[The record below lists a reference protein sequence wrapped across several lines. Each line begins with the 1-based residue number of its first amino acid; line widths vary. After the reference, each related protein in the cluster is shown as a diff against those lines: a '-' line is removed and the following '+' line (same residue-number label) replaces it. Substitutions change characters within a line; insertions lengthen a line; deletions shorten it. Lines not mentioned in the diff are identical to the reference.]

1 MTTTLDIDP
10 VKETELIAGQNDAFR
25 RPILRTT
32 PVADA
37 PQGQF
42 VMTRGVAALGPD
54 AQLALTRRVASFDA
68 FNADS
73 DPHGWH
79 EMGVIDFDGTEIGE
93 PDEDNPVTAEVSAVN
108 GEVVEHVL
116 EYLNEHR
123 LWRLVM
129 EVRADTGAVA
139 ELKAY
144 LVQDDRRLSETW
156 LYQWKKI

>member
-25 RPILRTT
+25 RSILRTT

-73 DPHGWH
+73 DPQGWH
-79 EMGVIDFDGTEIGE
+79 EMGVIDLDGTKVWFKIDLYDVDYTYGSPE
-93 PDEDNPVTAEVSAVN
+93 PSDPDQTRR
-108 GEVVEHVL
+108 VL
-116 EYLNEHR
+116 TLLLPSEY
-123 LWRLVM
+123 
-129 EVRADTGAVA
+129 
-139 ELKAY
+139 
-144 LVQDDRRLSETW
+144 
-156 LYQWKKI
+156 

>member
-25 RPILRTT
+25 RSILRTT

-73 DPHGWH
+73 DRHGWH
-79 EMGVIDFDGTEIGE
+79 EMGVIDFDGTTVWFKLDLYDVDYQYGSPE
-93 PDEDNPVTAEVSAVN
+93 PSDPAQTRR
-108 GEVVEHVL
+108 VL
-116 EYLNEHR
+116 TLLLPSEY
-123 LWRLVM
+123 
-129 EVRADTGAVA
+129 
-139 ELKAY
+139 
-144 LVQDDRRLSETW
+144 
-156 LYQWKKI
+156 

>member
-25 RPILRTT
+25 RSILRTT

-79 EMGVIDFDGTEIGE
+79 EMGVIDFDGTTIWFKLDLYDIDYQYGSPE
-93 PDEDNPVTAEVSAVN
+93 PSDPAQTRR
-108 GEVVEHVL
+108 VL
-116 EYLNEHR
+116 TLLLPSEY
-123 LWRLVM
+123 
-129 EVRADTGAVA
+129 
-139 ELKAY
+139 
-144 LVQDDRRLSETW
+144 
-156 LYQWKKI
+156 